1 MINFSM
7 MFHGQLGMLGVP
19 PEKLG
24 TPPMSDSPWQLLPSA
39 SNHAAS
45 LDNLYVFLTAVCGV
59 SFVVVIGA
67 MVWFM
72 YKYKYKSDK
81 DRTSPLTHN
90 GKLEF
95 GWSAIPAVFLMVF
108 FVWGEVGFVNMSS
121 PPADAIDIR
130 VTGEKWKW
138 TIEYPGRS
146 MASTIEVEGGEV
158 APYLIVPL
166 GQPVRLTMT
175 SKDVI
180 HSFYIP
186 AFRVK
191 KDVVP
196 GRYSTVWFTAIEEG
210 TFPVFCT
217 EYCGDEH
224 SSMLAVVKVVKPE
237 EYKAAVEAATVLEQ
251 GASETAEQF
260 GEKVFKTFACN
271 SCHTV
276 DGSAKVGPSFKG
288 VVGRTENLADGSSI
302 VVDEN
307 YIRESIYQPNAKVV
321 AGFTPQMPTFAGQI
335 NDEQMNAL
343 IAYMKTLK

>member
-1 MINFSM
+1 MITFM
-7 MFHGQLGMLGVP
+7 VP

-24 TPPMSDSPWQLLPSA
+24 TPPMSDSPWELLPTA

-45 LDNLYVFLTAVCGV
+45 LDGLYILLTLVCGV
-59 SFVVVIGA
+59 SFVLVIGA
-67 MVWFM
+67 MVYFM
-72 YKYKYKSDK
+72 YAYKYRSPKDK
-81 DRTSPLTHN
+81 TSPITHN
-90 GKLEF
+90 GRLEF
-95 GWSAIPAVFLMVF
+95 LWSAIPAIFLMVF
-108 FVWGEVGFVNMSS
+108 FVWGEVDFVKLSS

-146 MASTIEVEGGEV
+146 MASTTPVEGGEY
-158 APYLIVPL
+158 APLLVVPL
-166 GQPVRLTMT
+166 NQPVRLTMT

-196 GRYSTVWFTAIEEG
+196 GRYTTVWFTAIEEG

-237 EYKAAVEAATVLEQ
+237 DYQREMEAATILEQ
-251 GASETAEQF
+251 GSGETAEQF
-260 GEKVFKTFACN
+260 GEKVYKAFGCN

-288 VVGRTENLADGSSI
+288 IVGRTEALSDGSSV

-335 NDEQMNAL
+335 NDAQMSAL